1 VELVKNPWNLFAGKK
16 WEDNCWVAEEMM
28 EGLTAQVWISTFGLP
43 RGRVEKLR
51 AVWCSRLNEVFAI
64 HLIGGCNRTSS
75 KRKLLPSGS
84 FSLFLPGEF
93 LRDSTL
99 IQWISYCGSGASP
112 EMCGCKG
119 ISGNL
124 GIHGRH
130 EKRRWFDSGVN
141 TGIYTSEPG
150 PGGNSLI
157 NRFHSKGPVG
167 DYEGLLIMT
176 WDPKEKAYKAYVFGN
191 DFPGG
196 IIETGNFEGD
206 ALVFRGE
213 ITMGETKVLMRNST
227 KFEDNGKLT
236 ADQFMSV
243 GPPEALLVRVAAKRK
258 Q

>member
-1 VELVKNPWNLFAGKK
+1 MGLVSKKEVTSVWVVFLVLAWGVLAGQHGYSV
-16 WEDNCWVAEEMM
+16 D
-28 EGLTAQVWISTFGLP
+28 
-43 RGRVEKLR
+43 RVI
-51 AVWCSRLNEVFAI
+51 AA
-64 HLIGGCNRTSS
+64 
-75 KRKLLPSGS
+75 P
-84 FSLFLPGEF
+84 
-93 LRDSTL
+93 
-99 IQWISYCGSGASP
+99 GASP
-112 EMCGCKG
+112 EMLRLQKAY
-119 ISGNL
+119 L
-124 GIHGRH
+124 GTWEYTETYQKTPMVPNG
-130 EKRRWFDSGVN
+130 GMN

-213 ITMGETKVLMRNST
+213 ITMGEAKVLMRNST

-243 GPPEALLVRVAAKRK
+243 GGAPEALFVRVAAKRK